1 MGGRAVYTFQDL
13 VGVRAAKELM
23 DKGVSLQRARRSLE
37 ALRAQ
42 LPGLRRPLAELR
54 VISDGDR
61 VVVAGDAPYEPI
73 SGQLLMSFEVAELSS
88 RVAEV
93 LRLEMPGHGVAGT
106 AETAYSC
113 FLEGMRLETTHPDQA
128 IAAYR
133 KALVADP
140 QLAAAHTNLG
150 TLLCVR
156 GELDAARAA
165 YQTAL
170 EIDAEQPEARFNL
183 ANLLEDA
190 GERALA
196 ISEWLKVVSACPDFA
211 DAHYNLARAFAATG
225 ALDRARAHAHRY
237 LELDGES
244 EWADRARTLL
254 SRLPS

>member
-1 MGGRAVYTFQDL
+1 
-13 VGVRAAKELM
+13 
-23 DKGVSLQRARRSLE
+23 
-37 ALRAQ
+37 
-42 LPGLRRPLAELR
+42 

-61 VVVAGDAPYEPI
+61 VVVAGDSPYEPI

-93 LRLEMPGHGVAGT
+93 LRLEMPGPGVAGT
-106 AETAYSC
+106 TCETAYTC
-113 FLEGMRLETTHPDQA
+113 FLEGMRLESSHPDQA

-150 TLLCVR
+150 TLLCAR
-156 GELDAARAA
+156 GELDAARAS

-170 EIDAEQPEARFNL
+170 EIDAEQPEARYNL

-190 GERALA
+190 GERTLA
-196 ISEWLKVVSACPDFA
+196 IGEWLKVVTACPDFA